1 MDIGID
7 LGTAS
12 VLVYVKGKGIVLKE
26 PSVVA
31 VDRNTNRLLKIGN
44 EAQQMLGRTP
54 GNIMAVRPLRYG
66 VISQYDVTM
75 RMLQYVMKKTGTRGL
90 FRPRV
95 VVCIPSGITEVEER
109 AVYDAT
115 IQAGAKRA
123 YLIEE
128 PIAAALG
135 AGMDIGKPKGS
146 MVVDIGGG
154 TTDIAVI
161 SMGGVVVSDSI
172 RVAGDLF
179 DDAIIKFVKK
189 KHGLLIG
196 ERTAEE
202 LKKGIGAVWTREED
216 ESMTVKGRS
225 MSEGLPKTVKVN
237 SQEMLEALE
246 EPATQI
252 VEAICGVLERTPP
265 ELIGDITGDGI
276 VLTGGGALIYGLAN
290 LITNVTGIKSYLA
303 KDPILCVAK
312 GTGVALDNLSAI
324 PEGVIN
330 LSRTKQM
337 GFDDSYY

>member
-225 MSEGLPKTVKVN
+225 MSEGLPKTVKVT